1 MMSRP
6 LHRPS
11 SILRSLIIVVAA
23 LALCLGAACSDD
35 GPVDADP
42 DTYSPGGQCWSGPVQ
57 DYVMPPEDDDR
68 PWILV
73 DLVHTHI
80 QTPTDHCLHRDQ
92 YAYQGT
98 YGFFRLFDHLF
109 THDYPWAPT
118 TEELSGPRLEPYEI
132 LFINLVH
139 HDNPDFT
146 DDEVDAIIEF
156 VDNGGGLFVITD
168 HSNVYYHATRVNRF
182 LEPMGLP
189 MMYHTAVD
197 QPPRYSV
204 SGRGW
209 IMMFDFA
216 DHPVNEGVDM
226 FSFKTGGPIEP
237 DNPDDGLVFSSD
249 QSFADYW
256 DESNAPGFYGNWSQG
271 DDEELEPSG
280 PLPVVAGTEY
290 GEGRVLVVADQNV
303 FGDAWL
309 YAGNNL
315 ELALNGFEWLAG
327 NEDTD
332 TPLRDTAPR
341 GHTIVFPSD
350 AGYYQPI
357 RNERPG
363 HGYYVMNI
371 ETNRNPNI
379 TGRATPDIDLRHAET
394 LFFTGTEM
402 TWSGSSNE
410 DLNDRPY
417 SDQELQDTRQFLED
431 GGQVVVT
438 FDPRDIGHPT
448 QQLLG
453 ELAPDLTI
461 GSGDQTWEVGSED
474 FLTIDSNEGEFRGFF
489 PATSSFFDVDD
500 LYLGAL
506 PTGQFPPHTDQEYDE
521 IREELQERWDME
533 DPDISDE
540 RIYREMIDRYEREQF
555 MAGGS
560 REDVGAYIL
569 DLDVDWG
576 EPFLEADVGDHS
588 APIAQR
594 KLVGDGELIIFV
606 QDGFLRNRTL
616 GFNELLRPKS
626 VFRYGSIEMYH
637 RFLEY
642 LRLQGEDEEQ

>member
-1 MMSRP
+1 MHTILPSP
-6 LHRPS
+6 LLTRR
-11 SILRSLIIVVAA
+11 ILVLTVAA
-23 LALCLGAACSDD
+23 AALLLSTACSDD
-35 GPVDADP
+35 EDVDVDP
-42 DTYSPGGQCWSGPVQ
+42 DEYMPGGECWTGPTQ

-73 DLVHTHI
+73 DLLHTHI

-109 THDYPWAPT
+109 THDYAWAPT
-118 TEELSGPRLEPYEI
+118 TKELSGPRLEPYDI

-139 HDNPDFT
+139 EDNPDFT
-146 DDEVDAIIEF
+146 DDEVEAIMDF
-156 VDNGGGLFVITD
+156 VDDGGGLFVITD
-168 HSNVYYHATRVNRF
+168 HTNVYYHATRVNRF
-182 LEPMGLP
+182 LKPMGLE

-226 FSFKTGGPIEP
+226 FSFKTGGPIAP
-237 DNPDDGLVFSSD
+237 DDPDDGLVFTSED
-249 QSFADYW
+249 SFADYW
-256 DESNAPGFYGNWSQG
+256 DESNPPGFYGTWNQ

-290 GEGRVLVVADQNV
+290 GDGRVLVVGDQNV

-327 NEDTD
+327 NEDTE
-332 TPLRDTAPR
+332 TPLRDTPPR

-350 AGYYQPI
+350 ASYYQPI
-357 RNERPG
+357 RNSTPG
-363 HGYYVMNI
+363 HGNYVMYV
-371 ETNRNPNI
+371 ESNRNPDI
-379 TGRATPDIDLRHAET
+379 TARATPDVDLRHADT

-402 TWSGSSNE
+402 TFGSRD
-410 DLNDRPY
+410 DLNDRPF
-417 SDQELQDTRQFLED
+417 SEQDLADTRQFLES

-438 FDPRDIGHPT
+438 FDPRNIGHPT
-448 QQLLG
+448 DQLLA
-453 ELAPDLTI
+453 ELAPDLTLH
-461 GSGDQTWEVGSED
+461 SGEDSWEVGSTD
-474 FLTIDSNEGEFRGFF
+474 FLNPEQARGFF
-489 PATSSFFDVDD
+489 PAMSDHID
-500 LYLGAL
+500 LDGLHLGAL
-506 PTGQFPPHTDQEYDE
+506 PTGEFPPHTDDE
-521 IREELQERWDME
+521 FDAIEDELRDRWGVDDPEISNERL
-533 DPDISDE
+533 
-540 RIYREMIDRYEREQF
+540 YREMVDRYDADQF
-555 MAGGS
+555 VDGGS
-560 REDVGAYIL
+560 RQDVGAYVL
-569 DLDVDWG
+569 DMDVDWG
-576 EPFLEADVGDHS
+576 EPFIEVDLGDRN
-588 APIAQR
+588 APIAHH
-594 KLVGDGELIIFV
+594 KVVGEGELIIIV

-626 VFRYGSIEMYH
+626 FFRYGAVESYH

-642 LRLQGEDEEQ
+642 LRHSGEGDQE